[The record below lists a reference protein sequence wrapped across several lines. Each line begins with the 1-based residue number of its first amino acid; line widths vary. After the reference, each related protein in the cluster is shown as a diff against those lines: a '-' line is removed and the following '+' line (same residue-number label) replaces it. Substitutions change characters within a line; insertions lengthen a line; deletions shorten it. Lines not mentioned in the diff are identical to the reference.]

1 MATTLAL
8 AMRASMSAAGVVSGA
23 NEAGKAMDKMG
34 AHARQMSSDLSSIKW
49 ATFSSMATSAFS
61 QVSGAITSTARSLTN
76 YTTSVTNALDATND
90 LANRIG
96 YGVESLQALQ
106 MAAKLSG
113 VDDVTTAVQ
122 KLNVAI
128 GNAAASGNTEAF
140 TRLGLDFEQLQAMAP
155 EEQFKA
161 IQQAISQLGSPAEK
175 AAAAV
180 AIFGRSGVE
189 LLPLME
195 QNLAGIEA
203 RMRMLG
209 AIVGQDQ
216 VAAIGQM
223 NDSLDMVSVT
233 IAGIVGQVA
242 GNLAPVVTEIAN
254 TFLSF
259 VEGYKSVTGEGGTGI
274 ANAITEGLFQFVE
287 AFARVIDTAIA
298 RMDQIAS
305 MLNTGRNL
313 VAGAARLVP
322 GVRDVVGLAGA
333 FSADSSAASAS
344 DNGGAASAVVQ
355 DIRNRF
361 RQSQTPEAQAERDA
375 AKKQKD
381 EERKAAASAQAAVDK
396 DAKAAEE
403 AEKEAQKVRDE
414 TRTAEEKHAE
424 EMKRIDD
431 LRARNA
437 IDEETYLR
445 AKAQA
450 DERLQQAQ
458 ERAQAKAQQA
468 EEKAAREAEQAQQKE
483 KQRIEKANAIDEKMA
498 GKQEEIDKINAEKAA
513 ALEGKSNEALKA
525 NDIRSSEGMAQFLA
539 LATGREDPAIEE
551 NRKTNQKLEEIRKEL
566 RALQQEKVDILG
578 AAA

>member
-1 MATTLAL
+1 MAQVGISFQLSANAARMAGGVDEAVKHLA
-8 AMRASMSAAGVVSGA
+8 RV
-23 NEAGKAMDKMG
+23 GKA
-34 AHARQMSSDLSSIKW
+34 AEQSSRDLSSIKW
-49 ATFSSMATSAFS
+49 ATFSSMATQAFS
-61 QVSGAITSTARSLTN
+61 QVSGVITSTTHSLTS
-76 YTTSVTNALDATND
+76 YTTSVANALDATMD
-90 LANRIG
+90 LSDRIG

-113 VDDVTTAVQ
+113 VDDVTGAVQ

-128 GNAAASGNTEAF
+128 GQASETGKTEAF
-140 TRLGLDFEQLQAMAP
+140 TKLGLNFEELRAMAP
-155 EEQFKA
+155 EQQFQA

-180 AIFGRSGVE
+180 AIFGKSGVE

-195 QNLAGIEA
+195 QNLAGIES

-223 NDSLDMVSVT
+223 NDALDMVSVT

-242 GNLAPVVTEIAN
+242 GNLAPVVTEIAE

-259 VEGYKSVTGEGGTGI
+259 VEGYKGVAGEGGTGI
-274 ANAITEGLFQFVE
+274 ANAITEGLFKFVE
-287 AFARVIDTAIA
+287 AFAGVIDAAIA
-298 RMDQIAS
+298 RMDQIAAT
-305 MLNTGRNL
+305 LNMGRN
-313 VAGAARLVP
+313 VVVGAARFVP
-322 GVRDVVGLAGA
+322 GLTGA
-333 FSADSSAASAS
+333 SLGSSAASAVMS
-344 DNGGAASAVVQ
+344 DGAGGAGGAASQAVRE
-355 DIRNRF
+355 IRDRF
-361 RQSQTPEAQAERDA
+361 RDAQSPEAQAQRKADKERRDKQNKDA
-375 AKKQKD
+375 AKVKD
-381 EERKAAASAQAAVDK
+381 AIDK

-403 AEKEAQKVRDE
+403 AEKDAKKLRDE

-424 EMKRIDD
+424 EMKRIDE

-437 IDEETYLR
+437 IDEETYQR

-450 DERLQQAQ
+450 DERLQQSQ
-458 ERAQAKAQQA
+458 ERANADAQRAQD
-468 EEKAAREAEQAQQKE
+468 KAAREAEQAQQKE
-483 KQRIEKANAIDEKMA
+483 KQRMEKVAAVDEKMA

-513 ALEGKSNEALKA
+513 SLDGKSNEALRA

-551 NRKTNQKLEEIRKEL
+551 NRKTNQKLDQIRKEL
-566 RALQQEKVDILG
+566 VALQQEKVDILG

>member
-23 NEAGKAMDKMG
+23 NDAAKAMDKMG
-34 AHARQMSSDLSSIKW
+34 AHARQMSGDLSAIKW
-49 ATFSSMATSAFS
+49 TTFSSMATQAFS
-61 QVSGAITSTARSLTN
+61 QVSGVITSTAHSLTG
-76 YTTSVTNALDATND
+76 YTTSVANALDATMD
-90 LANRIG
+90 LSNRIG
-96 YGVESLQALQ
+96 MGVESLQALQ

-113 VDDVTTAVQ
+113 VDDVTGAVQ

-128 GNAAASGNTEAF
+128 GQASESGNTEAF
-140 TRLGLDFEQLQAMAP
+140 TRLGLDFAQLQSLAP
-155 EEQFKA
+155 EEQFQA
-161 IQQAISQLGSPAEK
+161 IQQAISQLNSPAEK

-180 AIFGRSGVE
+180 GIFGRSGVD

-195 QNLAGIEA
+195 QNLAEIES

-223 NDSLDMVSVT
+223 NDALDMVSVT

-242 GNLAPVVTEIAN
+242 GNLAPVVTEIAE

-259 VEGYKSVTGEGGTGI
+259 VEGYKGVAGEGGTGI
-274 ANAITEGLFQFVE
+274 ANAITEGLFKFVE
-287 AFARVIDTAIA
+287 AFAGVIDAAIA
-298 RMDQIAS
+298 RMDQIVAT
-305 MLNTGRNL
+305 LNMGRNV
-313 VAGAARLVP
+313 VAGAARFVP
-322 GVRDVVGLAGA
+322 GLTGA
-333 FSADSSAASAS
+333 SLGSSAASAVMS
-344 DNGGAASAVVQ
+344 GGGTGGAGGAASQAVR
-355 DIRNRF
+355 DIRERF
-361 RQSQTPEAQAERDA
+361 RDAQSPEAQAQRAEDKKNRDA
-375 AKKQKD
+375 
-381 EERKAAASAQAAVDK
+381 ERKAASDARAAADK

-403 AEKEAQKVRDE
+403 AEKDAKKLRDE

-424 EMKRIDD
+424 EMKRIDE

-437 IDEETYLR
+437 IDEETYQR

-450 DERLQQAQ
+450 DERLQQSQ
-458 ERAQAKAQQA
+458 ERANADAQRAQ
-468 EEKAAREAEQAQQKE
+468 EKAAREAEQAQQKE
-483 KQRIEKANAIDEKMA
+483 KQRMEKVAAVDEKMA

-513 ALEGKSNEALKA
+513 SLDGKSNEALRA

-551 NRKTNQKLEEIRKEL
+551 NRKTNQKLDEIRKEL
-566 RALQQEKVDILG
+566 VALQQEKVDILG